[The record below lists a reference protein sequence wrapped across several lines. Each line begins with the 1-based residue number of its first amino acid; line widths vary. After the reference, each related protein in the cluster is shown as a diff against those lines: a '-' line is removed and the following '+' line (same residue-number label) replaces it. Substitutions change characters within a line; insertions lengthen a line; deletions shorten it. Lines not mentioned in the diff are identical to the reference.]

1 MTKRLRQSIK
11 PDYSFSDLTVKMNH
25 AQNFQKM
32 ADHLNMPMFPNALSH
47 VVNAHGR
54 FYGLRSKYDG
64 SGNLRQPMRATL
76 SV

>member
-1 MTKRLRQSIK
+1 
-11 PDYSFSDLTVKMNH
+11 
-25 AQNFQKM
+25 
-32 ADHLNMPMFPNALSH
+32 LNMPMFPDALYH